1 MLDNLIIVLNGQTT
15 LETFMVTS
23 LIEQTIMVDGLE
35 KDLITFTEITKTVQ
49 LIDLEIDSD

>member
-49 LIDLEIDSD
+49 LIDLEIDLD